1 MKLSI
6 VTPTYNR
13 EELLPTLYHSILQN
27 HEKSNVSV
35 EWLIMDDG
43 STDDTKERLL
53 QWQKEEKIAINYF
66 FHENQG
72 KMKSINEL
80 IPKTQGDLIIECD
93 SDDYFTP
100 NAFEEIAKVYE
111 ENKKRTDIYA
121 FAFLKYDQNGK
132 NMGNNFPEGI
142 HTSNMFDLYFKQG
155 VEGEKALVFF
165 STIRKQFCYQLE
177 KEERFVT
184 EARMFH
190 KMDELYQIKCY
201 NKPIMICEY
210 QEKGYTNNIDQI
222 FKKNPYGY
230 FEYFKEILNR
240 SLKGV
245 TKKKYWYSLKQ
256 YVLFAFLTK
265 EKHPIKQVKGYK
277 EKMVLA
283 LTYLP
288 GRLLAKWRYGKKE

>member
-210 QEKGYTNNIDQI
+210 QEHGYTKNS
-222 FKKNPYGY
+222 KKLFLENPNGY
-230 FEYFKEILNR
+230 FEYFKEILQSDMR
-240 SLKGV
+240 QV
-245 TKKKYWYSLKQ
+245 TFSKRLYVMKHYILFKKLSKRKNKIREIEGFLNKFLYLLLFIPGTFKTKQ
-256 YVLFAFLTK
+256 W
-265 EKHPIKQVKGYK
+265 IK
-277 EKMVLA
+277 
-283 LTYLP
+283 
-288 GRLLAKWRYGKKE
+288 